1 MIIVVMKKNN
11 KIKIAFFDIDWT
23 LYDHGKNPKAFTKS
37 SIKDIEKP
45 LNFVRMNVLAL
56 LFNLGFMTIKSK
68 NTKSYELTFV
78 NSEAIDSLKDSFLNN
93 DNRDLDNVFTRFNPD
108 FRFV

>member
-37 SIKDIEKP
+37 SIK
-45 LNFVRMNVLAL
+45 
-56 LFNLGFMTIKSK
+56 
-68 NTKSYELTFV
+68 
-78 NSEAIDSLKDSFLNN
+78 LKSFLE
-93 DNRDLDNVFTRFNPD
+93 DNSK
-108 FRFV
+108 FVL